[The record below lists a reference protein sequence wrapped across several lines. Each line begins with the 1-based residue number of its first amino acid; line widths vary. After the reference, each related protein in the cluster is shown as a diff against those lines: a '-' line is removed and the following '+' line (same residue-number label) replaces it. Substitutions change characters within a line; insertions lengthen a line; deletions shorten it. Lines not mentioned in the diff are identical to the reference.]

1 MSAPLLDTITYGSP
15 PVTSPLCPL
24 SPDASSAPLKT
35 MQAMSH
41 KQPAD
46 LPIGSDHPQ
55 STFIEEVED
64 KDLPVPPS
72 GPPLISHATIQHVND
87 PDFIDD
93 PGPARSQVPLPSD
106 GPIEGL
112 GAPNSNDNPLPFLG
126 DPEPEFFV
134 GK

>member
-1 MSAPLLDTITYGSP
+1 
-15 PVTSPLCPL
+15 
-24 SPDASSAPLKT
+24 
-35 MQAMSH
+35 
-41 KQPAD
+41 
-46 LPIGSDHPQ
+46 
-55 STFIEEVED
+55 
-64 KDLPVPPS
+64 VPPS

-134 GK
+134 VE